1 MRKIP
6 IGTPPQ
12 LNRPIDFETLE
23 KVARRQAQGK
33 QTGSDG
39 HPREFSKFGP
49 TAYLSLYWAA
59 YNAYLSGA
67 KPSVG
72 AHEWIGTIASPLPK
86 KRGSLKVGD
95 FRGIACICTK
105 LSLFL
110 KIMDMRLD
118 RITEDYGLIDDAQEG
133 FRRCRNTMR
142 QLSKLYS
149 LLAEQRRRGVIS
161 AQLFLDLVN
170 AFNSPNHSSIFFILR
185 AKGFHE
191 ADIALFSQ
199 LYKGSFLVM
208 VNTFGSSAA
217 CFLMRGFHQGAQPSP
232 RAFNLLVDPLHAIL
246 RWCQRG
252 CTVLSVLPT
261 GTSGFAD
268 DTNLHADGPDAIP
281 ALAIMVQLTGDYVA
295 WAGMKIN
302 MEKSAIRAVDMST
315 GRPVPTDS
323 VQLNGV
329 SFPVILPD
337 QPYKHLG
344 VRGTMLGDFTAEK
357 QHVLGDMATKLK
369 ALQED

>member
-1 MRKIP
+1 MRHVRLKDARGLKAA
-6 IGTPPQ
+6 IGP
-12 LNRPIDFETLE
+12 
-23 KVARRQAQGK
+23 
-33 QTGSDG
+33 DG
-39 HPREFSKFGP
+39 THLG
-49 TAYLSLYWAA
+49 
-59 YNAYLSGA
+59 
-67 KPSVG
+67 
-72 AHEWIGTIASPLPK
+72 
-86 KRGSLKVGD
+86 
-95 FRGIACICTK
+95 
-105 LSLFL
+105 
-110 KIMDMRLD
+110 
-118 RITEDYGLIDDAQEG
+118 
-133 FRRCRNTMR
+133 
-142 QLSKLYS
+142 
-149 LLAEQRRRGVIS
+149 
-161 AQLFLDLVN
+161 
-170 AFNSPNHSSIFFILR
+170 ILR
-185 AKGFHE
+185 ANGFHE

-199 LYKGSFLVM
+199 LYRGSFLVM

-337 QPYKHLG
+337 QPYKHL
-344 VRGTMLGDFTAEK
+344 VEPCS
-357 QHVLGDMATKLK
+357 ATSL
-369 ALQED
+369 L